1 MNTYQDGGEK
11 SQVDE
16 QIQQNDEQKPQVEE
30 QIPPMLNIIHFST
43 G

>member
-1 MNTYQDGGEK
+1 MINRNHKLMNKYQDGGEK

-16 QIQQNDEQKPQVEE
+16 QIQQNDEQKPQVDK
-30 QIPPMLNIIHFST
+30 QVS